1 MLEFLNHIDTE
12 LFLILNPIGHPYLDN
27 IMWLISKTNFW
38 IPYYLILAIFIILKF
53 KKQSI
58 IILLSIALTIVLS
71 DRISSGLIKK
81 MKRPRPTHEM
91 TLEGKILTV
100 NNYKGGKYGFV
111 SSHAANSFALAFF
124 ISLIFRRKWISLSI
138 FFWAI
143 IVSYSR
149 IYLGVHY
156 PADIIGGA
164 IVGILCAFIS
174 YILYQIIENFIAK
187 RKQDTQKNIFINNK

>member
-27 IMWLISKTNFW
+27 IMWLISKTNFL
-38 IPYYLILAIFIILKF
+38 IPFFLILSIFIILKF